1 MGSAAV
7 TCFAKAH
14 WHLRIARQSNVAAIP
29 GLGAIIE
36 LLLNLA
42 PFLIPILIDFYAE
55 RVFKTRLYDPS
66 EWYVDD
72 VSVTGAAPSA
82 VPLPAALPL
91 FASGLGALGLLGW
104 RRKRKNA
111 AALAA

>member
-55 RVFKTRLYDPS
+55 RVFKTRLYGRVA
-66 EWYVDD
+66 EIVIRLIGGLGLA
-72 VSVTGAAPSA
+72 T
-82 VPLPAALPL
+82 VPLMIW
-91 FASGLGALGLLGW
+91 SGYYY
-104 RRKRKNA
+104 
-111 AALAA
+111 